1 MCFKKQEHTIRLL
14 TSLLEKNKQQNIFL
28 AENTFYNVLGQKVWR
43 LSDQRTHLCPWRKKL
58 LSHKTENWALLARS
72 STVVAKWIFSLYCE
86 QFYQVFGK
94 CRNMLCFTYLPYLLR
109 PEYIL
114 ALFLFFITF
123 PSTKC
128 PSTLACLPL
137 PHSVVTTNLYKDYI
151 LSRPHK
157 FCSFTKQRGCYSM
170 KVAVSRASQGP
181 SGFKSKVSEQEE
193 KHAQS
198 PEWQNK
204 IYSLGQLN
212 NPEVPAI
219 PGFCYEYIKI
229 SWTQLPAWS
238 ACLALSLQI
247 SHLQSSFE

>member
-157 FCSFTKQRGCYSM
+157 FCSFTREVVIVWKLLFPGLHKALQ
-170 KVAVSRASQGP
+170 ALRA
-181 SGFKSKVSEQEE
+181 KY
-193 KHAQS
+193 
-198 PEWQNK
+198 QNRK
-204 IYSLGQLN
+204 KNML
-212 NPEVPAI
+212 
-219 PGFCYEYIKI
+219 
-229 SWTQLPAWS
+229 
-238 ACLALSLQI
+238 
-247 SHLQSSFE
+247 SHLNDRTKYIH